1 MNLLSWIAAGGL
13 LFTAMG
19 LLLARDWRVSLGLL
33 GVQYLGVFWLS
44 SQHWPLS
51 MAAVKLVS
59 GWMCIVVLATTR
71 LNLGEIPTATDEFW
85 TQGRLFRGFVAGVIA
100 LMAAV
105 LAPRLEVAIPGLGL
119 PVAYGGLFLMGL
131 GILHLGIISQPLR
144 VVLGLLTVLAG
155 FETIYAGLESSILVA
170 AMLAVVDLGL
180 ALVGAYLLLAL
191 KGESP
196 S

>member
-1 MNLLSWIAAGGL
+1 MSVLSWIATGGL
-13 LFTAMG
+13 LFTAIG

-33 GVQYLGVFWLS
+33 GIQYLGVFWLS
-44 SQHWPLS
+44 SQHWPFS

-59 GWMCIVVLATTR
+59 GWMCIVVLGTTR
-71 LNLGEIPTATDEFW
+71 LNLGEIPTLADAFW
-85 TQGRLFRGFVAGVIA
+85 TQGRLFRGFAAGVIA
-100 LMAAV
+100 LMVVAM
-105 LAPRLEVAIPGLGL
+105 APRLEIAIPGLGL

-155 FETIYAGLESSILVA
+155 FEIIYAALESSILVA

-180 ALVGAYLLLAL
+180 ALVGAYLLVAS
-191 KGESP
+191 KGGAP